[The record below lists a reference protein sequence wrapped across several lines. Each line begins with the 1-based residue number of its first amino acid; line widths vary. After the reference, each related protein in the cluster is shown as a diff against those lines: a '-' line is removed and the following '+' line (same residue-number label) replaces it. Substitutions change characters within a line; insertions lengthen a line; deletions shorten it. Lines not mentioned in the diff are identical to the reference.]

1 MKTVPF
7 DHIKDY
13 NRINLYEYY
22 KHLGGTVIIK
32 DVLVDDNYK
41 RLVNENYLIYWIEI
55 DQFLCDYIM
64 FAVCQENGF
73 TKIIFDRIKKWILK
87 TFTTNNYT
95 FTETFKLTEMC
106 NRFAQIESIY
116 VDKYNETLLKI
127 ENKVKY
133 FKENITE
140 ELIRTV
146 MLVKYYGKL
155 WEYDDE

>member
-7 DHIKDY
+7 DNIKDY

-41 RLVNENYLIYWIEI
+41 RLVNDNCLIYWNET

-64 FAVCQENGF
+64 FAVCQEKGY
-73 TKIIFDRIKKWILK
+73 TKISFDIIKKWILR
-87 TFTTNNYT
+87 TFTTYKYT
-95 FTETFKLTEMC
+95 FNETFKLTEMF

-116 VDKYNETLLKI
+116 LDKYNEKLLKI

-140 ELIRTV
+140 ELIKTV
-146 MLVKYYGKL
+146 MHPKYYGIL
-155 WEYDDE
+155 WDFEE